1 MEIGLDYMHI
11 RSRAEHYGL
20 RWAGIA
26 LLLVGI
32 GLALAGASYYG
43 YIFWLRAG
51 LDDYNAQWT
60 GQVETVDAAA
70 PADADGRAIVQELAL
85 MGDIGAERA
94 AALGFTPTAG
104 AAPGEL
110 TPADEL
116 RIAAL
121 GLKVD
126 LGELHS
132 TSELIDRYATEAMSA
147 GQMEDLANPGEL
159 GALWFLG
166 PAGGGSDS
174 FNGLKDAPDSL
185 AGGGEIQ
192 IIVNNGEQDYLYLA
206 THSDVIPADDFSIPN
221 AALHPDRATV
231 HLAVPVPDGMY
242 DHFLVLSGELV
253 GVRGKLVGMR

>member
-43 YIFWLRAG
+43 YIFWLRFG
-51 LDDYNAQWT
+51 LDDYNAQWQ
-60 GQVETVDAAA
+60 GQVELRADAPA
-70 PADADGRAIVQELAL
+70 ADADGRAIVRELAL
-85 MGDIGAERA
+85 FSAVGAERA

-110 TPADEL
+110 TPAREL

-121 GLKVD
+121 GIKAD
-126 LGELHS
+126 LGELLS
-132 TSELIDRYATEAMSA
+132 TSELIARYATEAMSA
-147 GQMEDLANPGEL
+147 GQMEELANPGEL

-166 PAGGGSDS
+166 PAGGGGDS
-174 FNGLKDAPDSL
+174 FSGLKDAPDSL
-185 AGGGEIQ
+185 AAGGEIQ
-192 IIVNNGEQDYLYLA
+192 IITTNGEQDYLYLA
-206 THSDVIPADDFSIPN
+206 THTDVIPADDFSIPT
-221 AALHPDRATV
+221 AELDPDRATV

-253 GVRGKLVGMR
+253 GVR

>member
-43 YIFWLRAG
+43 YIFWLRFG
-51 LDDYNAQWT
+51 LDDYNAQWQ
-60 GQVETVDAAA
+60 GQVELLADAPTA
-70 PADADGRAIVQELAL
+70 ADADGRAIVRELAL
-85 MGDIGAERA
+85 FPTAGAERA

-104 AAPGEL
+104 TAPGEL
-110 TPADEL
+110 TRAREL
-116 RIAAL
+116 GIAAV
-121 GLKVD
+121 GLKID
-126 LGELHS
+126 LGELIS
-132 TSELIDRYATEAMSA
+132 TSELISRYATEAMSA
-147 GQMEDLANPGEL
+147 GQIEDLANPGEL

-166 PAGGGSDS
+166 PAGGAADS
-174 FNGLKDAPDSL
+174 FSGLKDAPDSL

-253 GVRGKLVGMR
+253 GVR